1 MIAFLRGLVVN
12 HGPGFLDLDVHD
24 VGYRVHVADGAS
36 AKYPIGAQA
45 YLYTYQ
51 HVREDGIVLYGF
63 ATAEER
69 TLFERL
75 LVVSGI
81 GPRLALQ
88 IIGAA
93 SVPSLVAAVQSED
106 TSYLCTLPGIGKKTA
121 QRMVLDLKDK
131 LADLAL
137 ILPMATELSNVA
149 QNDKVDDVIATLVAL
164 GYRPREAEQAIAAI
178 ERRPGETVEDA
189 VKTALAWLYAQQSSR
204 V

>member
-24 VGYRVHVADGAS
+24 VGYRVHVADGAL
-36 AKYPIGAQA
+36 AQYPIGAQA

-137 ILPMATELSNVA
+137 ILPMATELSNVP
-149 QNDKVDDVIATLVAL
+149 QNDGVDDVIATLVAL

>member
-1 MIAFLRGLVVN
+1 MIAFLRGLVVH

-24 VGYRVHVADGAS
+24 VGYRVHVADGAL
-36 AKYPIGAQA
+36 AQYPIGAQA

-137 ILPMATELSNVA
+137 ILPMATELSNVPE
-149 QNDKVDDVIATLVAL
+149 NDNVDDVIATLVAL

-178 ERRPGETVEDA
+178 ERRPGETVEDT